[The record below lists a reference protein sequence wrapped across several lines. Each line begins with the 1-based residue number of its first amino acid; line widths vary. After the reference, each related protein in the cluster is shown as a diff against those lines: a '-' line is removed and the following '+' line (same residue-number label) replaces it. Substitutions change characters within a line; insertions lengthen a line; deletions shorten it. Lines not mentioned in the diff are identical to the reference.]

1 MNFSFLKELIEIRGA
16 SGDESRIKNFIVDY
30 VNKHKK
36 DWAVEPKIIEGK
48 GFQDTLVLIFGD
60 KPTTAIFAH
69 TDTIGYMIGYDNNL
83 IKIGGPRAIDGM
95 ELVGSDSQGAINT
108 ELMVI
113 EQEEGPAIL
122 KAVFDRTIERGT
134 VLTFKPNFREDNNYI
149 VSPYMDNR
157 LGVFVALEV
166 AKTMKNGAIAFSTY
180 EETGGGSVG
189 FIGKFLFEEY
199 GIHQAL
205 ISDITWVTNGVTHG
219 DGVAIS
225 MRDKG
230 IPRRLFLNRI
240 IDIAKYSRIPY
251 QLEVESAGGSD
262 GTALQHSDL
271 PFDWCFIGAAED
283 NVHSPDETVHKDDIR
298 AMIDF
303 YKVLMEEL

>member
-1 MNFSFLKELIEIRGA
+1 MNFSFLQDLVNVRGA
-16 SGDESRIKNFIVDY
+16 SGDESRIKSFILDY
-30 VNKHKK
+30 VNKNKK
-36 DWAVEPKIIEGK
+36 NWAVEPTIIEGK
-48 GFQDTLVLIFGD
+48 GFQDTLTLVFGD

-83 IKIGGPRAIDGM
+83 IKIGGPQAIDGM
-95 ELVGSDSQGAINT
+95 ELVGSDSEGPIET

-113 EQEEGPAIL
+113 EQEEGPATL
-122 KAVFDRTIERGT
+122 KAVFDRTIDRGT
-134 VLTFKPNFREDNNYI
+134 VLTFKPNFREDDKFI

-166 AKTMKNGAIAFSTY
+166 AKTLKNGAIAFSTY

-189 FIGKFLFEEY
+189 FIGHFLHQKY

-205 ISDITWVTNGVTHG
+205 ISDITWVTDGVNHG
-219 DGVAIS
+219 EGVAIS

-230 IPRRLFLNRI
+230 IPRRTYLNKI
-240 IDIAKYSRIPY
+240 IEIAKHSRIPY

-283 NVHSPDETVHKDDIR
+283 HVHTPNETVHKHDIR
-298 AMIDF
+298 AMVDLF
-303 YKVLMEEL
+303 KVLMEEL